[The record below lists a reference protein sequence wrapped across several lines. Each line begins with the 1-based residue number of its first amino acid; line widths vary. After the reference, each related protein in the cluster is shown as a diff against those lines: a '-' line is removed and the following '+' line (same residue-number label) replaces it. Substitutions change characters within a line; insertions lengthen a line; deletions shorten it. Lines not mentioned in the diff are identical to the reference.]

1 MSKNAKVKGE
11 NVKELTFDVKD
22 LNLDERVKFTNIV
35 SKRGSLEK
43 MLFGDYVQMIRIATN
58 LTDEQIND
66 FTDVEIGLVGWK
78 CYEVVNKKKLKK

>member
-1 MSKNAKVKGE
+1 MSNNAKVKGE
-11 NVKELTFDVKD
+11 NVKELTFDVKN
-22 LNLDERVKFTNIV
+22 LNLDERCEFNNIV
-35 SKRGSLEK
+35 TKQAVDK
-43 MLFGDYVQMIRIATN
+43 MVWGDYVKMIRIATN